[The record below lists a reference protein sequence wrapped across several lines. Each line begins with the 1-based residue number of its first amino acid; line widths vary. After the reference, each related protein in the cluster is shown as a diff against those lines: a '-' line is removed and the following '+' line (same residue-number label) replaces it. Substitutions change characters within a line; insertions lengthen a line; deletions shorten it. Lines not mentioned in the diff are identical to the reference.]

1 MSSTIYRRTIIT
13 ITVILC
19 SMLQLIDTSIVNVAI
34 PHIMGNL
41 GADVSQA
48 AWVVTAYIFAN
59 VIVIPMSG
67 WLAEFF
73 GRKKYYLISIV
84 IFIVASV
91 FCGQA
96 TGIWELVIFRFIQ
109 GLGGG
114 GLIPTS
120 KTILI
125 ENYPPKDLSLAMAL
139 FGMGIVI
146 GPTIGPAL
154 GGWLTTTYSWRWI
167 FYVNVPIGI
176 LAFFMAFINVE
187 NVGAKLARARS
198 IDWWG
203 IFLLFAGFGSLQILL
218 EEGQRKNWFNS
229 NFIIWLTAIAIIGIV
244 AFVWRELTTE
254 HPVVDL
260 RVLRHR
266 NLAVGASF
274 GFILGLGLYS
284 SVFVFPLYLENL
296 LGYSALQTGLLLI
309 PSALTA
315 ALMMP
320 VVSFILRRGAPARI
334 IAVFGFILFF
344 IFSWLM
350 SGQSLHSGAG
360 DFYLPLVLRG
370 MGLGA
375 LSVPINTITMW
386 GLEGHDL
393 AEGSA
398 LSSITRSLGGSIGIA
413 LITVFLQWRDAL
425 HWNRLVSNV
434 TNFDYPT
441 RETMQT
447 LTHKFT
453 SSGFASTVAH
463 NQAYQAIAGTVSR
476 ETNMMS
482 YNDIFLAVG
491 VLFLFCIPFLVLM
504 KTGDEDK
511 NEDEHSEV
519 PSEADYEHAG
529 AS

>member
-1 MSSTIYRRTIIT
+1 
-13 ITVILC
+13 
-19 SMLQLIDTSIVNVAI
+19 MLQLIDTSIVNVAI

-41 GADVSQA
+41 GADVAQA
-48 AWVVTAYIFAN
+48 SWVITAYVFAN

-84 IFIVASV
+84 LFIVASV

-96 TGIWELVIFRFIQ
+96 SGIWELVIFRFIQ
-109 GLGGG
+109 GVGGG

-139 FGMGIVI
+139 FGMGVVI
-146 GPTIGPAL
+146 GPTIGPTL
-154 GGWLTTTYSWRWI
+154 GGWLTTSYSWRWI

-176 LAFFMAFINVE
+176 IAFMMAFINVE

-198 IDWWG
+198 VDWWG

-218 EEGQRKNWFNS
+218 QEGQRKNWFDS
-229 NFIIWLTAIAIIGIV
+229 SFIIWLTAVAFIGII
-244 AFVWRELTTE
+244 AFVWRELTAE
-254 HPVVDL
+254 DPVVDL
-260 RVLRHR
+260 KVLRHR
-266 NLAVGASF
+266 NLAVGSGF
-274 GFILGLGLYS
+274 GFVLGLGIYS
-284 SVFVFPLYLENL
+284 SVFVFPLYLEDL

-309 PSALTA
+309 PSAATA

-320 VVSFILRRGAPARI
+320 IVSFLLRRGAKARI
-334 IAVFGFILFF
+334 IATFGFIMFF
-344 IFSWLM
+344 VFSWIM
-350 SGQSLHSGAG
+350 SSQSLHSGAS

-370 MGLGA
+370 VGLGS

-413 LITVFLQWRDAL
+413 MITVFLQRRNAL
-425 HWNRLVSNV
+425 HWNRLVSNI
-434 TNFDYPT
+434 TNFDYTT
-441 RETMQT
+441 RNQMQN
-447 LTHKFT
+447 LTHKFI
-453 SSGFASTVAH
+453 SSGSAPSVAH
-463 NQAYQAIAGTVSR
+463 HQAYQSIAGTVMR
-476 ETNMMS
+476 ETHMMS

-491 VLFLFCIPFLVLM
+491 VMFLICIPFLVLM
-504 KTGDEDK
+504 KIKGMDE
-511 NEDEHSEV
+511 NEEEEYAADSTEFESE
-519 PSEADYEHAG
+519 PAG

>member
-1 MSSTIYRRTIIT
+1 
-13 ITVILC
+13 
-19 SMLQLIDTSIVNVAI
+19 MLQLIDTSIVNVAI

-41 GADVSQA
+41 GADVAQA
-48 AWVVTAYIFAN
+48 SWVVTSYVFAN
-59 VIVIPMSG
+59 VIIIPMSG

-114 GLIPTS
+114 GIIPVS

-139 FGMGIVI
+139 FGMGVVV
-146 GPTIGPAL
+146 GPTIGPSL

-176 LAFFMAFINVE
+176 IAFTMAFVNVE
-187 NVGAKLARARS
+187 NVGAKLARARKV
-198 IDWWG
+198 DWWG
-203 IFLLFAGFGSLQILL
+203 IFLLFVGFGSLQIILQ
-218 EEGQRKNWFNS
+218 EGQRKNWFAS
-229 NFIIWLTAIAIIGIV
+229 DFIIYLSVISVLGII
-244 AFVWRELTTE
+244 AFVWRELTAE

-260 RVLRHR
+260 KVLRHR
-266 NLAVGASF
+266 NLAVGSSF
-274 GFILGLGLYS
+274 GFILGLGIYS
-284 SVFVFPLYLENL
+284 SVFIFPLYLENL

-309 PSALTA
+309 PSAATA
-315 ALMMP
+315 AIMMP
-320 VVSFILRRGAPARI
+320 IVSFLLRRGAPARL
-334 IAVFGFILFF
+334 IATFGFIMFF
-344 IFSWLM
+344 VFSWIM
-350 SGQSLHSGAG
+350 SGQSLHSGAT
-360 DFYLPLVLRG
+360 DFYLPLVIRG
-370 MGLGA
+370 IGLGS

-398 LSSITRSLGGSIGIA
+398 LSSISRSLGGSIGIA
-413 LITVFLQWRDAL
+413 LITVLLQQRNAL
-425 HWNRLVSNV
+425 HWNRLVSHV
-434 TNFDYPT
+434 TNFDYPV
-441 RETMQT
+441 RNQIQA
-447 LTHKFT
+447 LTHKFI
-453 SSGFASTVAH
+453 SSGFASSVAH
-463 NQAYQAIAGTVSR
+463 NQAIQAIAGTVRRVAS
-476 ETNMMS
+476 MMS

-504 KTGDEDK
+504 KVGGD
-511 NEDEHSEV
+511 NESEEEYSEQPSEV
-519 PSEADYEHAG
+519 EDVEYER
-529 AS
+529 ASAS